1 VKLFEAIRLSKSAEA
16 ILRPDAPESIIR
28 PAVAAASASG
38 IEFLS
43 IKNEHRKLIWTIARM
58 DPEASLLYRSESWEP
73 IDPKTGLEVLA
84 GL

>member
-1 VKLFEAIRLSKSAEA
+1 
-16 ILRPDAPESIIR
+16 
-28 PAVAAASASG
+28 
-38 IEFLS
+38 
-43 IKNEHRKLIWTIARM
+43 M